1 MSSEMTSSKPYI
13 VKAFYDWI
21 SDNGLTPYIVVDVNV
36 YGVMVPMSYVNDGQI
51 VLNVSASA
59 VGSIALGDATIEL
72 SARFGGK
79 LELMSIPYG
88 AVAAIY
94 AKENGAGTS
103 LAIEHPEPESIA
115 EVEETVKMSTVKA
128 VDSKAADLKTADST
142 ADKAKPVSS
151 SKAKKPTLSVVK
163 K

>member
-1 MSSEMTSSKPYI
+1 MTSTKPYI

-51 VLNVSASA
+51 VLNVSPSA
-59 VGSIALGDATIEL
+59 VGSIAMGEDMIEL

-79 LELMSIPYG
+79 LEHMSVPYG
-88 AVAAIY
+88 AVGAIY

-103 LAIEHPEPESIA
+103 LEIEHPEQGDIA
-115 EVEETVKMSTVKA
+115 EEPQQSPVKMSTVKA
-128 VDSKAADLKTADST
+128 VDSKVDAKASAKQQST
-142 ADKAKPVSS
+142 KA
-151 SKAKKPTLSVVK
+151 SKAKKPSLSVVK
-163 K
+163 NKQD

>member
-1 MSSEMTSSKPYI
+1 MTSTKPYI

-51 VLNVSASA
+51 VLNVSLSA
-59 VGSIALGDATIEL
+59 VGSIAMGEDTIEL

-79 LELMSIPYG
+79 LEHMSVPYG
-88 AVAAIY
+88 AVGAIY

-103 LAIEHPEPESIA
+103 LAIEHPEQDDIVEAPEQA
-115 EVEETVKMSTVKA
+115 PAKMSSVKA
-128 VDSKAADLKTADST
+128 VDSQVKTSGEKQSAQ
-142 ADKAKPVSS
+142 A
-151 SKAKKPTLSVVK
+151 SKAKKPSLSVVK
-163 K
+163 NKQD

>member
-1 MSSEMTSSKPYI
+1 MTSEMTSSKPYI

-51 VLNVSASA
+51 VLNVSLSA
-59 VGSIALGDATIEL
+59 VGSIAMGEETIEL

-79 LELMSIPYG
+79 LEHMSVPYG
-88 AVAAIY
+88 AVGAIY

-103 LAIEHPEPESIA
+103 LAIEHPEPNEIVEAPESTPVTI
-115 EVEETVKMSTVKA
+115 STVKA
-128 VDSKAADLKTADST
+128 VDNQADPKAST
-142 ADKAKPVSS
+142 NKQSGQT
-151 SKAKKPTLSVVK
+151 SKAKKPSLSVVK